1 LYIALKNE
9 IFNRLKMMP
18 EDRKNGS
25 CGNIMYKTMGIY
37 VFIVT
42 PLPVAN
48 LLTADNNDARKPPS
62 FYTCGRCIQLNEKN
76 EDINKDPYN
85 PSNTSW
91 MFKY

>member
-1 LYIALKNE
+1 
-9 IFNRLKMMP
+9 MMP

-25 CGNIMYKTMGIY
+25 CGNIMYKTMGVY

-62 FYTCGRCIQLNEKN
+62 FYTCGRWQQAKKN
-76 EDINKDPYN
+76 ELYETDVYN
-85 PSNTSW
+85 IVDFWNPEL
-91 MFKY
+91 